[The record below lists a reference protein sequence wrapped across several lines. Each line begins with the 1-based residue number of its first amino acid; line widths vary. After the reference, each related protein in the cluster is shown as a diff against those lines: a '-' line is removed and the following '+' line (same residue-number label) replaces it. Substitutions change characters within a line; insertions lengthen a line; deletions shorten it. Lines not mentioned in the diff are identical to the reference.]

1 MATGLGKPFL
11 GNLFG
16 GLFFGITATIF
27 KDNWIDRF
35 LLLISTLGMS
45 IPSFFSAI
53 LFSWFFGYLLH
64 SYTNLNMTGSLYEL
78 DDFGDNYRIVLK
90 NLILPS
96 FVLGIRPLAIIIQL
110 VRSNLLEVL
119 SQDYIKTAFSKG
131 LSKYEVIFKH
141 GLRNSIN
148 PVITAVSGWFASLL
162 AGAIFVE
169 YIFGWKGLGK
179 EIVEALNLS
188 LIHI

>member
-1 MATGLGKPFL
+1 M
-11 GNLFG
+11 
-16 GLFFGITATIF
+16 
-27 KDNWIDRF
+27 
-35 LLLISTLGMS
+35 
-45 IPSFFSAI
+45 
-53 LFSWFFGYLLH
+53 Y
-64 SYTNLNMTGSLYEL
+64 
-78 DDFGDNYRIVLK
+78 
-90 NLILPS
+90 LILPS

-110 VRSNLLEVL
+110 VRNNLLEVL

-179 EIVEALNLS
+179 EIVEALNHLDIPVVMGIFLLS
-188 LIHI
+188 ATLMLLGNIISDILVALVDPRVRFN